1 MFIFLYIYESVPSGI
16 LILHTYSMGE
26 EMTRIS
32 AGILFLFLCGVS
44 KAGADTLPSECGT
57 GTYLRLVS
65 VASATALNSALAK
78 AKAGDL
84 IKMAD
89 GLYKGNFVATTSGTS
104 TDKITL
110 CGPKT
115 AILDG
120 GSLSSGY
127 TFHLKASHWRLV
139 GFSVTRGKNAIIL
152 DRARN
157 NRLYK
162 LTVYNTGN
170 EAVHLRNFSSN
181 NVVESCDVSKTGVV
195 TPAYG
200 EGIYIG
206 SAYSNWCTY
215 TNCDPDKS
223 DNNKILKNRV
233 YGTYAEPIDIKE
245 GTTGTLIEGNAL
257 DGSALKGV
265 NAADSWIDV
274 KGNNV
279 IVRNNK
285 GTNSGNVLLD
295 GYQTHVVKTGWGQN
309 IVFDGNTSTVNAD
322 GYGIFISNSK
332 DVTIKCNNTVSGS
345 GKGLSNQNCE

>member
-1 MFIFLYIYESVPSGI
+1 ML
-16 LILHTYSMGE
+16 
-26 EMTRIS
+26 RIS
-32 AGILFLFLCGVS
+32 RGFLFQFLLLGGVS
-44 KAGADTLPSECGT
+44 VAGAATLPSECGS

-65 VASATALNSALAK
+65 VNSAASLSSALAN

-84 IKMAD
+84 IKMAN
-89 GLYKGNFVATTSGTS
+89 GLYKGNFVAPTSGTS
-104 TDKITL
+104 TNKITL
-110 CGPKT
+110 CGAKS

-120 GSLSSGY
+120 STLNSGY
-127 TFHLKASHWRLV
+127 TFHLKGSYWQLV
-139 GFSVTRGKNAIIL
+139 GFSVTRGKNAIVL
-152 DRARN
+152 DRARYN
-157 NRLYK
+157 LLSK

-170 EAVHLRNFSSN
+170 EAIHLRTFSSN
-181 NVVESCDVSKTGVV
+181 NIVESCDVSKTGMV

-223 DNNKILKNRV
+223 DNNKIRKNRV

-279 IVRNNK
+279 IVRDNK
-285 GTNSGNVLLD
+285 GSNSGNVLLD

-309 IVFDGNTSTVNAD
+309 IVFDGNTASVNAD

-332 DVTIKCNNTVSGS
+332 DVTIKCNNTISGAS
-345 GKGLSNQNCE
+345 KGLSNQNCD